1 MLDPRAV
8 LETCSLNSWA
18 LGQEAERHTA
28 EIRAALRCP
37 YFCSAESLV
46 ACRGRWWVVRF
57 VLGSGSRRDIG
68 NEQDE
73 GMLAFTLESG
83 RARGRPADII
93 KCLLDML

>member
-18 LGQEAERHTA
+18 LGQEAERQSPWW
-28 EIRAALRCP
+28 LVGVGGGL
-37 YFCSAESLV
+37 FDSA
-46 ACRGRWWVVRF
+46 RR
-57 VLGSGSRRDIG
+57 SGSRRDLG

-83 RARGRPADII
+83 RTRGRPADII